1 MAYTGGSVNV
11 GSVGTGF
18 DEKTLR
24 EIHAQLK
31 PLERPKSPF
40 ANPPKTETP
49 AHWVKP
55 ALVAEVRFTE
65 WTRDGVMRHPVFVG
79 LRLDKPARSIGRER
93 TEHTADV
100 A

>member
-1 MAYTGGSVNV
+1 MRG
-11 GSVGTGF
+11 
-18 DEKTLR
+18 
-24 EIHAQLK
+24 IHAQLK
-31 PLERPKSPF
+31 PLERLKSPF

-55 ALVAEVRFTE
+55 ELVAEVRFTE

-93 TEHTADV
+93 TEHSADV